1 MHLIPFASA
10 EHLRHLSDHSD
21 HPHPAPLLTFPAL
34 VAVKSDRDI
43 FLNLCVNSTCSEVGG
58 VQEGLLKTNVL
69 LPLKNKEEQHFA
81 ICNNMDGRGGHE
93 GEGNRS
99 EKD

>member
-1 MHLIPFASA
+1 MHLIPFASS

-34 VAVKSDRDI
+34 FAVKSDRDI

-93 GEGNRS
+93 GE
-99 EKD
+99 